1 MAVISARIV
10 NAHLIEDAIVKAFEQ
25 WTEEYIQDIYW
36 EEQFESDKWDWSNEN
51 NNQTKRQNPAAG
63 TAGSPRDIYDWGDL
77 YKSGRDSYEFSLNAN
92 GAEAT
97 WFWDAT
103 NESGDKYA
111 WYVHYGT
118 KHMQGRAFTDD
129 LVIEASFFWNGP
141 GKSLTTFVQS
151 HLNKINAR

>member
-1 MAVISARIV
+1 MAIISARIIGGKRIE
-10 NAHLIEDAIVKAFEQ
+10 NALVKAFEQ
-25 WTEEYIQDIYW
+25 WTKDYIQDIYW
-36 EEQFESDKWDWSNEN
+36 EEQFESDKWKWDGE
-51 NNQTKRQNPAAG
+51 TKRQNPAAG

-77 YKSGRDSYEFSLNAN
+77 YKSGRDSYKFSLEAD

-103 NESGDKYA
+103 NDSGDKYA

-118 KHMQGRAFTDD
+118 KFMPDRPFTDD
-129 LVIEASFFWNGP
+129 LVLEGSFFWNAP
-141 GKSLTTFVQS
+141 GKSLITIVQS